1 MSAELG
7 YRFQNGN
14 FVAKMSGFLR
24 NSTDAID
31 WTKASE
37 NEIWKAENIGN
48 IEMKGVEVEIGQQSN
63 SFFKSECNPDVALTR
78 V

>member
-48 IEMKGVEVEIGQQSN
+48 I
-63 SFFKSECNPDVALTR
+63 
-78 V
+78 